1 MTVTESA
8 GLAQQPDTML
18 TAAIVALRAPL
29 ELRRVPRPVPGPEEV
44 LVHIRAAGVCHT
56 DLHLV
61 DGVPDSPHFP
71 LVPGH
76 EIAGRIAAVGEDV
89 SRRRVGESVSVY
101 YYDGCGECG
110 WCGEGLE
117 NLCRA
122 AKSKWGFN
130 VDGGFAEYVCV
141 PARCALP
148 IPEGLSFAEAAV
160 LGCSGTT
167 GVHVVEGI
175 AGVRHGE
182 AVVVIGAGGVGL
194 AAVQV
199 ACAAGATVIAVDP
212 DADSRAAAVGVGAK
226 DALDPGRAP
235 AAQQLRALMPE
246 GCDVVVDTVGDD
258 ATPRQ
263 AIAMVRP
270 RGRVVLVGYTE
281 RAASIDV
288 ADIVTR
294 EVRVYGSVGAT
305 LAEAR
310 RTFELA
316 AHGLLRPVIADTYPL
331 ERVGEALARLRGGRV
346 TGRLVL
352 EP

>member
-1 MTVTESA
+1 
-8 GLAQQPDTML
+8 
-18 TAAIVALRAPL
+18 
-29 ELRRVPRPVPGPEEV
+29 VPGPGEV
-44 LVHIRAAGVCHT
+44 LIRLRAAGVCHT

-61 DGVPDSPHFP
+61 DGVPDSPSLP

-76 EIAGRIAAVGEDV
+76 EIAGDIAAVGSDV
-89 SRRRVGESVSVY
+89 TRPVPGERVAAY

-110 WCGEGLE
+110 WCREGLE

-130 VDGGFAEYVCV
+130 ADGGFAEYVCV

-148 IPEGLSFAEAAV
+148 IPEGLSYAEAAV

-167 GVHVVEGI
+167 AVHVVESI
-175 AGVRHGE
+175 ADVRQGE
-182 AVVVIGAGGVGL
+182 TVVVIGAGGVGL
-194 AAVQV
+194 ASIQV

-212 DADSRAAAVGVGAK
+212 DADSRAAAVKVGAA
-226 DALDPGRAP
+226 DAIDPGQAP
-235 AAQQLRALMPE
+235 PDEQLRALMPE
-246 GCDVVVDTVGDD
+246 GCDVIVDTVGSD

-270 RGRVVLVGYTE
+270 RGRVVLVGYTG
-281 RAASIDV
+281 RAAGIDV
-288 ADIVTR
+288 AEVVTR

-305 LAEAR
+305 LDEAR

-316 AHGLLRPVIADTYPL
+316 ARNLLRPVLADTYPL
-331 ERVGEALARLRGGRV
+331 ERADEALTRLRGGRV